1 MRHSGNSSY
10 GHFGSYGRGSH
21 SGGGFYNARTGAYV
35 SPARASQH
43 VGQSFG
49 GFTKAQSASS
59 GNFYMRPSGK
69 R

>member
-1 MRHSGNSSY
+1 MRYSGHASHGHGSY
-10 GHFGSYGRGSH
+10 GHSGYSGS
-21 SGGGFYNARTGAYV
+21 GFYNGRTGAYV

-49 GFTKAQSASS
+49 GFTKAQSTLS